1 MIMTKQRAE
10 KIVDEEIRDEELEE
24 MRNIGIMAHIDAG
37 KTTATERMLY
47 YSGRTY
53 KIGEVHDGDAEMD
66 WMDQEKERGI
76 TITSAA
82 TTCFWKDHQINI
94 IDTPGHVDFTAEVER
109 SLRVLDGAVALFSGV
124 EMVESQSEKVW
135 RQADRYNVPRIAFVN
150 KLDRTES
157 RYDKTI
163 EMIEER
169 LGVTTLPLQLAYRD
183 DSDELIGMID
193 LINPSLMTWDQD
205 TKGAEYERSPIPD
218 DVKDK
223 AARWREDLV
232 EKAAEYDDELM
243 MQFLEEEEIS
253 RDLLVRAIRK
263 ATIVGSCVPVLGGS
277 ALKNVGVQPILDA
290 VVDYLPSPN
299 DVPAVEGFRVEGD
312 EDGEKLK
319 RYPSP
324 EEPLASLAFKVT
336 TDQYTGTL
344 IYLRLYSG
352 TLEEGDNVYNP
363 NSGNAERVSRM
374 FHMHANRRERVEEAK
389 AGDIVAVVGPDHTST
404 GETLC
409 SKDDPIVLQR
419 IDFPEPVISVAIEP
433 RREADESR
441 LAEAINKLA
450 KEDPTFKVENDP
462 DTNQTIISGM
472 GELHLEI
479 LTRRLKEEFDVE
491 ALVGKPNVTYKET
504 LQTDSD
510 IDEEF
515 AKQTGGRGQYA
526 RVKIHFKPLKR
537 GSGFEFENEVK
548 EGRVPKEYIKSVREG
563 IEESLGNG
571 QLAGYHVTDVKA
583 TLYDGAHHPVDS
595 SDMAFKAAGSRA
607 TTRALRGNSRLLEP
621 IMEGEVFVP
630 GDHVGDVMEGI
641 SKRRGKVTGI
651 ESREGVQLVEFRLP
665 LAESF
670 GYATRLRS
678 ITRGR
683 GTYSLSF
690 SHYQEVPE
698 RVKEEI
704 LNKRGY

>member
-1 MIMTKQRAE
+1 MTKQKSDE
-10 KIVDEEIRDEELEE
+10 IVDEEIRDEELEE

-37 KTTATERMLY
+37 KTTATERMLF

-82 TTCFWKDHQINI
+82 TTCYWQDHQINI

-157 RYDKTI
+157 RYDKTV

-169 LGVTTLPLQLAYRD
+169 LGVTTLPLQLVYRD

-193 LINPSLMTWDQD
+193 LINPSLMTWDQK
-205 TKGAEYERSPIPD
+205 TKGAEYKREPIPD
-218 DVKDK
+218 DAQEK
-223 AARWREDLV
+223 AARWREDLI
-232 EKAAEYDDELM
+232 EKAAEFDDELM
-243 MQFLEEEEIS
+243 MKYLEEEEIPQ
-253 RDLLVRAIRK
+253 DLLIKAIRK

-290 VVDYLPSPN
+290 VVNYLPSPN
-299 DVPAVEGFRVEGD
+299 DVPAVEGYRVDGEEG
-312 EDGEKLK
+312 GEKLK

-344 IYLRLYSG
+344 IYLRIYSG
-352 TLEEGDNVYNP
+352 VLEEGDNVYNP
-363 NSGNAERVSRM
+363 NSGRTERVSRM
-374 FHMHANRRERVEEAK
+374 FHMHANRRERVETAK

-409 SKDDPIVLQR
+409 SKEDPIVLQR

-441 LAEAINKLA
+441 LTDAINKLA

-491 ALVGKPNVTYKET
+491 AQVGKPNVTYKET
-504 LQTDSD
+504 IQSDSD

-526 RVKIHFKPLKR
+526 RVKIHFEPLDR

-548 EGRVPKEYIKSVREG
+548 EGRVPKDYINSVKKG
-563 IEESLGNG
+563 VEESLGNG
-571 QLAGYHVTDVKA
+571 QLAGYSVTDLKA

-607 TTRALRGNSRLLEP
+607 TTRALKGNSRLLEP

-630 GDHVGDVMEGI
+630 GEHVGDVMEDI

-651 ESREGVQLVEFRLP
+651 ESREGVQLVEFKLP

-690 SHYQEVPE
+690 SHFQEVPE